1 MTKWQKR
8 LYKKYAKCVFY
19 THFALLIH
27 KRHNFVI
34 CDMSQWQYADRLNVY
49 IVGVAIDQLLLRTS
63 VASQHNNSIDQ
74 PNCDDEKNG

>member
-34 CDMSQWQYADRLNVY
+34 CDMSQWQYADRLILLKCIGLIFLFSVLIGTVMCLHGKRNRFADRD
-49 IVGVAIDQLLLRTS
+49 VA
-63 VASQHNNSIDQ
+63 A
-74 PNCDDEKNG
+74 